1 MGQDTYAPIVINGID
16 GNAYNV
22 LMHKIDEMK
31 ETSGNRDVSSGGT
44 SSGVTAASA
53 ISAMQEAGSKTS
65 RWQIKGTYRAYKEII
80 LMVIERIRQ
89 FYDMPRVFRIT
100 GADGSVSFE
109 TFSNQNMQERRI
121 ETLFPD
127 DEYYQ
132 MPNFDV
138 DVSASKASPYSK
150 LAQNELAVQMYN
162 LGVLNPQN
170 ADQAL
175 TLLDMMDI
183 NHKDRIVQRVQAN
196 GTMWQTI
203 QQMTQALNTSN
214 EIIKQLTGQDL
225 MSGQDM
231 TPGAMSGAAVT
242 DTQSVDTTPTAS
254 DSLGNTDKYQDNSLA
269 TQARKRV
276 ATSTSPE

>member
-1 MGQDTYAPIVINGID
+1 
-16 GNAYNV
+16 
-22 LMHKIDEMK
+22 
-31 ETSGNRDVSSGGT
+31 
-44 SSGVTAASA
+44 
-53 ISAMQEAGSKTS
+53 
-65 RWQIKGTYRAYKEII
+65 
-80 LMVIERIRQ
+80 MVIERIRQ

-170 ADQAL
+170 
-175 TLLDMMDI
+175 
-183 NHKDRIVQRVQAN
+183 

>member
-1 MGQDTYAPIVINGID
+1 M
-16 GNAYNV
+16 
-22 LMHKIDEMK
+22 
-31 ETSGNRDVSSGGT
+31 
-44 SSGVTAASA
+44 
-53 ISAMQEAGSKTS
+53 
-65 RWQIKGTYRAYKEII
+65 
-80 LMVIERIRQ
+80 
-89 FYDMPRVFRIT
+89 
-100 GADGSVSFE
+100 
-109 TFSNQNMQERRI
+109 
-121 ETLFPD
+121 
-127 DEYYQ
+127 
-132 MPNFDV
+132 
-138 DVSASKASPYSK
+138 
-150 LAQNELAVQMYN
+150 QMYN

-175 TLLDMMDI
+175 ALLDMMDI
-183 NHKDRIVQRVQAN
+183 HHKDRIVQRVQEN

-225 MSGQDM
+225 MTGQNM

-242 DTQSVDTTPTAS
+242 DTQSVDTTPTDS

>member
-175 TLLDMMDI
+175 ALLDMMDI
-183 NHKDRIVQRVQAN
+183 NHKDRIVQRVQEN

>member
-1 MGQDTYAPIVINGID
+1 
-16 GNAYNV
+16 
-22 LMHKIDEMK
+22 
-31 ETSGNRDVSSGGT
+31 
-44 SSGVTAASA
+44 
-53 ISAMQEAGSKTS
+53 
-65 RWQIKGTYRAYKEII
+65 
-80 LMVIERIRQ
+80 MVIERIRQ

-100 GADGSVSFE
+100 GADGTVSFE

-175 TLLDMMDI
+175 ALLDMMDI
-183 NHKDRIVQRVQAN
+183 NHKDRIVQRVQEN

-231 TPGAMSGAAVT
+231 TPGAMIGAAVT